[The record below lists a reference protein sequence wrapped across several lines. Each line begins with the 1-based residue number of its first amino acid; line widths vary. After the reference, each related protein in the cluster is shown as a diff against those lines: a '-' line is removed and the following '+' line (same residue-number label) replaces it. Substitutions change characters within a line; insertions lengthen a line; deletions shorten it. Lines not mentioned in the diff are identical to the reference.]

1 MANRGYCSIFALEF
15 GKKTKKKNQGLEIR
29 EIWALYIINNVYVRP
44 KIRNKVNVKEN
55 EQILWQ
61 RCMEMFH
68 SNVSEQQFQI
78 WFSPMRLKSYDAARK
93 ELAVY
98 IPSQF
103 FFEYLE
109 EHFRRLIH
117 VTISRFFG
125 SDVTLSYEVEVA
137 GDVTV
142 SQESDN
148 IVVPEAAPSSFV
160 ANQSPSLAQAV
171 GLPEDLDSQLN
182 VHQTFSNFI
191 EGTSNKLPRSV
202 GQSIAEHPEH
212 MTFNPLFIYGPSGVG
227 KTHLVN
233 AIGMRTKELHP
244 DKRVLY
250 LSAHLFMVQFTDAR
264 KRNVF
269 NDFMHFYQ
277 SIDMLIIDDIQ
288 ELAGMTATQ
297 NAFFHIFNHLRQNGK
312 HIIMT
317 CDRPPVS
324 LQGMEERLI
333 TRFKSGLMA
342 EMEKPE
348 ETLRRN
354 ILQSIV
360 KHDGLNIPD
369 NVLDYISHNVTGS
382 VRELEGIIHSLLA
395 YSVVFGKDVDVEF
408 AQRILAGRTKVEKR
422 SITIDQII
430 TCTCEHFNIKEEDVF
445 GKSRKA
451 DIVTVRQISM
461 YLAHKHTKLTTSK
474 IGIYVGNRDH
484 ATVLHG
490 IKTIDGR
497 LKVEKE
503 LRHHLEELEEKLIG
517 KAL

>member
-1 MANRGYCSIFALEF
+1 MD
-15 GKKTKKKNQGLEIR
+15 
-29 EIWALYIINNVYVRP
+29 
-44 KIRNKVNVKEN
+44 
-55 EQILWQ
+55 
-61 RCMEMFH
+61 MFR
-68 SNVSEQQFQI
+68 SNMSEQQFQT
-78 WFSPMRLKSYDAARK
+78 WFSPMRIKSYDAARK
-93 ELAVY
+93 ELAVF

-117 VTISRFFG
+117 ITISRFFG
-125 SDVTLSYEVEVA
+125 EDVTLSYEVEVA
-137 GDVTV
+137 GNVTV
-142 SQESDN
+142 NQESDSTL
-148 IVVPEAAPSSFV
+148 VPAAAPSSFA
-160 ANQSPSLAQAV
+160 ANKSPQLAQAV
-171 GLPEDLDSQLN
+171 GLAEDLDSQLN
-182 VHQTFSNFI
+182 VHQSFSNFI

-202 GQSIAEHPEH
+202 GQAIAEHPEQ

-244 DKRVLY
+244 SKRVLY

-264 KRNVF
+264 KNNVF

-277 SIDMLIIDDIQ
+277 SIDMLIVDDIQ

-312 HIIMT
+312 QIIMT

-324 LQGMEERLI
+324 LQGMEDRLI

-348 ETLRRN
+348 EQLRRS
-354 ILQSIV
+354 ILHSIV
-360 KHDGLNIPD
+360 KHDGLSIPD
-369 NVLDYISHNVTGS
+369 EVANYISHNVNNS

-395 YSVVFGKDVDVEF
+395 YSVVYGKDIDLEF
-408 AQRILAGRTKVEKR
+408 AQRILAGRIKVEKKDV
-422 SITIDQII
+422 TIDQII
-430 TCTCEHFNIKEEDVF
+430 TCTCEHFNVREEEVF

-451 DIVTVRQISM
+451 NIVTVRQVSM
-461 YLAHKHTKLTTSK
+461 YLAHKHTKLTASK

-503 LRHHLEELEEKLIG
+503 LRQALEELESKLIG
-517 KAL
+517 KTL

>member
-1 MANRGYCSIFALEF
+1 M
-15 GKKTKKKNQGLEIR
+15 
-29 EIWALYIINNVYVRP
+29 
-44 KIRNKVNVKEN
+44 NKN

-61 RCMEMFH
+61 RCMEMFR
-68 SNVSEQQFQI
+68 SNVNEQQFLT
-78 WFSPMRLKSYDAARK
+78 WFSPMRLKSYDAAQK

-117 VTISRFFG
+117 ITVSRFFG
-125 SDVTLSYEVEVA
+125 EDVTLTYEVEVA
-137 GDVTV
+137 GNVTV
-142 SQESDN
+142 NQESDST
-148 IVVPEAAPSSFV
+148 IVSETAPSSFA
-160 ANQSPSLAQAV
+160 ANKSPQLAQAV
-171 GLPEDLDSQLN
+171 GMAADLDSQLN
-182 VHQTFSNFI
+182 AHQSFSNFI

-202 GQSIAEHPEH
+202 GQAIAEHPEQQA
-212 MTFNPLFIYGPSGVG
+212 FNPLFIYGPSGVG

-233 AIGMRTKELHP
+233 AIGVRTKELHP
-244 DKRVLY
+244 EKRVLY

-264 KRNVF
+264 NRNVF
-269 NDFMHFYQ
+269 NDFVYFYQ

-288 ELAGMTATQ
+288 ELAGRTATQ
-297 NAFFHIFNHLRQNGK
+297 NAFFHIFDHLKKNGK
-312 HIIMT
+312 QIIMT

-324 LQGMEERLI
+324 LQGMEDRLI

-348 ETLRRN
+348 ETLRRS
-354 ILQSIV
+354 ILHSIV

-369 NVLDYISHNVTGS
+369 EVVNYISCNVNNS

-395 YSVVFGKDVDVEF
+395 YSVVYGKDIDLEF
-408 AQRILAGRTKVEKR
+408 AQRILAGRIKVEKKDV
-422 SITIDQII
+422 TIDQII
-430 TCTCEHFNIKEEDVF
+430 TCTCEHFNVKEEEVF

-451 DIVTVRQISM
+451 NIVTVRQMSM
-461 YLAHKHTKLTTSK
+461 YLAHKHTKLTASK

-497 LKVEKE
+497 LKVEKD
-503 LRHHLEELEEKLIG
+503 LRHDLEELEGKLIG

>member
-1 MANRGYCSIFALEF
+1 M
-15 GKKTKKKNQGLEIR
+15 
-29 EIWALYIINNVYVRP
+29 
-44 KIRNKVNVKEN
+44 
-55 EQILWQ
+55 WQ
-61 RCMEMFH
+61 RCLEMFR
-68 SNVSEQQFQI
+68 SNVSEQQFQT
-78 WFSPMRLKSYDAARK
+78 WFSPMRFKSYDAARK

-117 VTISRFFG
+117 VTIARFFG
-125 SDVTLSYEVEVA
+125 SDVTLSYIVEVA
-137 GDVTV
+137 GGGTI

-148 IVVPEAAPSSFV
+148 EPAPQAAPSKLAV
-160 ANQSPSLAQAV
+160 NQSPSLAQAV

-182 VHQTFSNFI
+182 VHQNFSNFI

-202 GQSIAEHPEH
+202 GQSIAEHPEQ

-233 AIGMRTKELHP
+233 AIGLRTKELHP
-244 DKRVLY
+244 EKRVLY
-250 LSAHLFMVQFTDAR
+250 LSAHLFMVQFTDAF
-264 KRNVF
+264 KRDMI
-269 NDFMHFYQ
+269 NDFIHFYQ
-277 SIDMLIIDDIQ
+277 SIDMLIVDDMQ
-288 ELAGMTATQ
+288 ELIGMKGTQ

-312 HIIMT
+312 QIIMT

-348 ETLRRN
+348 ESLRRD
-354 ILQSIV
+354 ILHSIV
-360 KHDGLNIPD
+360 KHDGLSIPD
-369 NVLDYISHNVTGS
+369 EVLRYISHNVTGS

-395 YSVVFGKDVDVEF
+395 YSVVYGKDVDLEF
-408 AQRILAGRTKVEKR
+408 AKRILAGRTKVEKKAV
-422 SITIDQII
+422 TIDQII
-430 TCTCEHFNIKEEDVF
+430 TCTCEHFQVKEEDVF

-451 DIVTVRQISM
+451 EVVIVRQMSM

-490 IKTIDGR
+490 IKNIDKK
-497 LKVEKE
+497 LKKDKK
-503 LRHHLEELEEKLIG
+503 LQRHLEALEEQLIG
-517 KAL
+517 KTL

>member
-1 MANRGYCSIFALEF
+1 
-15 GKKTKKKNQGLEIR
+15 
-29 EIWALYIINNVYVRP
+29 
-44 KIRNKVNVKEN
+44 
-55 EQILWQ
+55 
-61 RCMEMFH
+61 MEMSR
-68 SNVSEQQFQI
+68 SNVSEQQFKI
-78 WFSPMRLKSYDAARK
+78 WLSPMKVKSYDAAQK
-93 ELAVY
+93 ELTVY

-117 VTISRFFG
+117 ITISRFFG
-125 SDVTLSYEVEVA
+125 EDVTLSYEVEVA

-142 SQESDN
+142 NQESDSTM
-148 IVVPEAAPSSFV
+148 VPQAAPSNFA
-160 ANQSPSLAQAV
+160 ANRSPQLAQAV
-171 GLPEDLDSQLN
+171 GLAADLDSQLN
-182 VHQTFSNFI
+182 VHQSFNNFI
-191 EGTSNKLPRSV
+191 EGASNKLPRSV
-202 GQSIAEHPEH
+202 GQAIAEHPEQQ
-212 MTFNPLFIYGPSGVG
+212 TFNPLFIYGPSGVG

-244 DKRVLY
+244 EKRVLY

-264 KRNVF
+264 KNNVF

-277 SIDMLIIDDIQ
+277 SIDMLIMDDIQ
-288 ELAGMTATQ
+288 ELAGLTATQ

-312 HIIMT
+312 QIIMT

-324 LQGMEERLI
+324 LQGMEERLV

-348 ETLRRN
+348 ETLRRS
-354 ILQSIV
+354 ILHSIV

-369 NVLDYISHNVTGS
+369 EVLNYISHNVNNS

-395 YSVVFGKDVDVEF
+395 YSVVYGKDIDLEF
-408 AQRILAGRTKVEKR
+408 AQRILAGRIKMENKDV
-422 SITIDQII
+422 TIDQII
-430 TCTCEHFNIKEEDVF
+430 TCTCEHFSVKEEEIF

-451 DIVTVRQISM
+451 NVVTVRQVSM
-461 YLAHKHTKLTTSK
+461 YLAHKHTKLTASK

-490 IKTIDGR
+490 IKTIDMR

-503 LRHHLEELEEKLIG
+503 LRQALEELESRLIG

>member
-1 MANRGYCSIFALEF
+1 
-15 GKKTKKKNQGLEIR
+15 
-29 EIWALYIINNVYVRP
+29 
-44 KIRNKVNVKEN
+44 
-55 EQILWQ
+55 
-61 RCMEMFH
+61 MEMFR
-68 SNVSEQQFQI
+68 SNVSEQQYQT
-78 WFSPMRLKSYDAARK
+78 WFSPMRIKSYDAVQK

-117 VTISRFFG
+117 ITISRFFG
-125 SDVTLSYEVEVA
+125 ADVTLSYEVEVA
-137 GDVTV
+137 DNVTV
-142 SQESDN
+142 NQESDSN
-148 IVVPEAAPSSFV
+148 MVPEAAPSPLA
-160 ANQSPSLAQAV
+160 ANQSPQLAQAV
-171 GLPEDLDSQLN
+171 GMAADLDSQLN
-182 VHQTFSNFI
+182 VHQSFSNFI

-202 GQSIAEHPEH
+202 GQAIAEHPEQQ
-212 MTFNPLFIYGPSGVG
+212 TFNPLFVYGPSGVG

-244 DKRVLY
+244 EKRVLY

-264 KRNVF
+264 RRNIF

-277 SIDMLIIDDIQ
+277 SIDMLIVDDVQ

-312 HIIMT
+312 QIIMT

-348 ETLRRN
+348 EPLRRS
-354 ILQSIV
+354 ILHSIV
-360 KHDGLNIPD
+360 KHDGLSIPD
-369 NVLDYISHNVTGS
+369 EVVNYISHNVTGS
-382 VRELEGIIHSLLA
+382 VRELEGIVHSLLA
-395 YSVVFGKDVDVEF
+395 YSVVYSKDIDLEF
-408 AQRILAGRTKVEKR
+408 AQRILAGRIKIEKKD
-422 SITIDQII
+422 ITIDQII
-430 TCTCEHFNIKEEDVF
+430 TCTCEHYNVKEEEIF

-451 DIVTVRQISM
+451 NVVTVRQMSM
-461 YLAHKHTKLTTSK
+461 YLAHKHTKLTASK

-497 LKVEKE
+497 LKIEQK
-503 LRHHLEELEEKLIG
+503 LRQDLEELEGKLIG

>member
-1 MANRGYCSIFALEF
+1 
-15 GKKTKKKNQGLEIR
+15 
-29 EIWALYIINNVYVRP
+29 
-44 KIRNKVNVKEN
+44 
-55 EQILWQ
+55 
-61 RCMEMFH
+61 MEMFR
-68 SNVSEQQFQI
+68 SNVSEQQYQT
-78 WFSPMRLKSYDAARK
+78 WFSPMRIKSYDAVQK

-117 VTISRFFG
+117 ITISRFFG
-125 SDVTLSYEVEVA
+125 ADVTLSYEVEVA
-137 GDVTV
+137 DNVTV
-142 SQESDN
+142 NQESDSN
-148 IVVPEAAPSSFV
+148 MVPEAAPSPLA
-160 ANQSPSLAQAV
+160 ANQSPQLAQAV
-171 GLPEDLDSQLN
+171 GMAADLDSQLN
-182 VHQTFSNFI
+182 VHQSFSNFI

-202 GQSIAEHPEH
+202 GQAIAEHPEQQ
-212 MTFNPLFIYGPSGVG
+212 TFNPLFVYGPSGVG

-244 DKRVLY
+244 EKRVLY

-264 KRNVF
+264 NRNVF

-277 SIDMLIIDDIQ
+277 SIDMLIVDDIQ
-288 ELAGMTATQ
+288 ELVGMKATQ

-348 ETLRRN
+348 ESLRRN
-354 ILQSIV
+354 ILKSIV

-369 NVLDYISHNVTGS
+369 EVLDYISHNVTGS

-395 YSVVFGKDVDVEF
+395 YSVVYGKDVDLEF
-408 AQRILAGRTKVEKR
+408 AKRILAGCVKTEKKEV
-422 SITIDQII
+422 TIDQII
-430 TCTCEHFNIKEEDVF
+430 TCTCEYFNVKEEEIF

-451 DIVTVRQISM
+451 NIVTVRQMSM
-461 YLAHKHTKLTTSK
+461 YLAHKHTKLTASR

-490 IKTIDGR
+490 IKTIEGR

-503 LRHHLEELEEKLIG
+503 LRRHFEELEEKLTG

>member
-1 MANRGYCSIFALEF
+1 MTE
-15 GKKTKKKNQGLEIR
+15 K
-29 EIWALYIINNVYVRP
+29 
-44 KIRNKVNVKEN
+44 

-61 RCMEMFH
+61 RCMEMFR
-68 SNVSEQQFQI
+68 SNVNEQQFQT
-78 WFSPMRLKSYDAARK
+78 WFSPMSLKSFDAARK

-117 VTISRFFG
+117 ITVSRFFG
-125 SDVTLSYEVEVA
+125 EDVTLTYEVEVA
-137 GDVTV
+137 EGATV
-142 SQESDN
+142 SQESDSN
-148 IVVPEAAPSSFV
+148 MVPADQPTAFEA
-160 ANQSPSLAQAV
+160 NKSPMLAQAV
-171 GLPEDLDSQLN
+171 GLAADLDSQLN
-182 VHQTFSNFI
+182 VHQSFSNFI
-191 EGTSNKLPRSV
+191 EGASNKLPRSV
-202 GQSIAEHPEH
+202 GQAIAEHPDQQ
-212 MTFNPLFIYGPSGVG
+212 TFNPLFIFGPSGVG

-244 DKRVLY
+244 EMRVLY

-264 KRNVF
+264 NRNVF

-277 SIDMLIIDDIQ
+277 SIDMLIVDDIQ
-288 ELAGMTATQ
+288 ELVGMKATQ

-348 ETLRRN
+348 ESLRRN
-354 ILQSIV
+354 ILKSIV

-369 NVLDYISHNVTGS
+369 EVLDYISHNVTGS

-395 YSVVFGKDVDVEF
+395 YSVVYGKDVDLEF
-408 AQRILAGRTKVEKR
+408 AKRILAGCVKTEKKEV
-422 SITIDQII
+422 TIDQII
-430 TCTCEHFNIKEEDVF
+430 TCTCEYFNVKEEEIF

-451 DIVTVRQISM
+451 NIVTVRQMSM
-461 YLAHKHTKLTTSK
+461 YLAHKHTKLTASR

-490 IKTIDGR
+490 IKTIEGR

-503 LRHHLEELEEKLIG
+503 LRRHFEELEEKLTG

>member
-1 MANRGYCSIFALEF
+1 M
-15 GKKTKKKNQGLEIR
+15 
-29 EIWALYIINNVYVRP
+29 
-44 KIRNKVNVKEN
+44 KEDK
-55 EQILWQ
+55 QILWQ
-61 RCMEMFH
+61 RCMEMFR
-68 SNVSEQQFQI
+68 SNVSEQQFQT
-78 WFSPMRLKSYDAARK
+78 WFSPMRFKSFDAAEK

-103 FFEYLE
+103 FYEYLE

-117 VTISRFFG
+117 ITINRFFG
-125 SDVTLSYEVEVA
+125 EDVTLSYEVEVA

-142 SQESDN
+142 SQESESD
-148 IVVPEAAPSSFV
+148 IAPQAAPSSFP
-160 ANQSPSLAQAV
+160 ANLSPSLAQAV
-171 GLPEDLDSQLN
+171 GLAEDLDSQLN
-182 VHQTFSNFI
+182 PHQTFGNFI

-202 GQSIAEHPEH
+202 GQAIAEHPEQ

-233 AIGMRTKELHP
+233 AIGLRTKELHP
-244 DKRVLY
+244 EKRVLY

-277 SIDMLIIDDIQ
+277 SIDMLIMDDMQ
-288 ELAGMTATQ
+288 ELIGMAGTQ
-297 NAFFHIFNHLRQNGK
+297 NAFFHVFNHLRQNGK
-312 HIIMT
+312 QIIMT

-324 LQGMEERLI
+324 LQGMEDRLI

-369 NVLDYISHNVTGS
+369 NVLDYISHNVNNS

-395 YSVVFGKDVDVEF
+395 YSVVYGREVDLDF
-408 AQRILAGRTKVEKR
+408 AKRILAGRTKVEKKTV
-422 SITIDQII
+422 TIDQII
-430 TCTCEHFNIKEEDVF
+430 TCTCEHFNVREEDIF

-451 DIVTVRQISM
+451 EIVTVRQMSM
-461 YLAHKHTKLTTSK
+461 YLAHKHTKLTASK

-503 LRHHLEELEEKLIG
+503 LQHHLEELEEKLIG

>member
-1 MANRGYCSIFALEF
+1 MNR
-15 GKKTKKKNQGLEIR
+15 
-29 EIWALYIINNVYVRP
+29 
-44 KIRNKVNVKEN
+44 N
-55 EQILWQ
+55 EQILWK
-61 RCMEMFH
+61 RCMEMFR
-68 SNVSEQQFQI
+68 SNVSEQQFQT
-78 WFSPMRLKSYDAARK
+78 WFSPMRLKSYNAARK

-117 VTISRFFG
+117 ITINRFFG
-125 SDVTLSYEVEVA
+125 DDVTLSYEVEVA
-137 GDVTV
+137 DNVTV

-148 IVVPEAAPSSFV
+148 NMVQEAAPSRFA
-160 ANQSPSLAQAV
+160 ANQSPVLAQAV
-171 GLPEDLDSQLN
+171 GLAADLDSQLN
-182 VHQTFSNFI
+182 MHQNFSNFI
-191 EGTSNKLPRSV
+191 EGSSNKLPRSV
-202 GQSIAEHPEH
+202 GQAIAEHPEQQ
-212 MTFNPLFIYGPSGVG
+212 TFNPLFIYGPSGVG

-233 AIGMRTKELHP
+233 AIGLRTKELHP
-244 DKRVLY
+244 EKRVLY

-264 KRNVF
+264 NHNVF

-277 SIDMLIIDDIQ
+277 SIDMLIVDDVQ
-288 ELAGMTATQ
+288 ELIGMKGTQ

-312 HIIMT
+312 QIIMT

-348 ETLRRN
+348 ESLRRN
-354 ILQSIV
+354 ILHSIV
-360 KHDGLNIPD
+360 KHDGLKIPD
-369 NVLDYISHNVTGS
+369 EVINYISQNVNNS

-395 YSVVFGKDVDVEF
+395 YSVVYSKDVDLAF
-408 AQRILAGRTKVEKR
+408 AKRILAGRIKFEKKVV
-422 SITIDQII
+422 TIEQII
-430 TCTCEHFNIKEEDVF
+430 TCACEHFNVKEEEVF
-445 GKSRKA
+445 GKSRRAKV
-451 DIVTVRQISM
+451 VTVRQMSM
-461 YLAHKHTKLTTSK
+461 YLAHKHTKLTASK

-490 IKTIDGR
+490 IKTINTR
-497 LKVEKE
+497 LKADKE
-503 LRHHLEELEEKLIG
+503 LQRHLEDLEVKLIG

>member
-1 MANRGYCSIFALEF
+1 M
-15 GKKTKKKNQGLEIR
+15 
-29 EIWALYIINNVYVRP
+29 
-44 KIRNKVNVKEN
+44 NKN

-61 RCMEMFH
+61 RCLEMFR
-68 SNVSEQQFQI
+68 SNVSEQQFQT
-78 WFSPMRLKSYDAARK
+78 WFSPMRLKSYDAAQK

-117 VTISRFFG
+117 VTVSRFFG
-125 SDVTLSYEVEVA
+125 EDVTLTYEVEVA
-137 GDVTV
+137 DNVTV
-142 SQESDN
+142 NQESDSN
-148 IVVPEAAPSSFV
+148 MVPEAAPSNFA
-160 ANQSPSLAQAV
+160 ANKSPMLAQAV
-171 GLPEDLDSQLN
+171 GMAADLDSQLN
-182 VHQTFSNFI
+182 VHQSFSNFI
-191 EGTSNKLPRSV
+191 EGSSNKLPRSV
-202 GQSIAEHPEH
+202 GQAIAEHPEQQ
-212 MTFNPLFIYGPSGVG
+212 TFNPLFIYGPSGVG

-233 AIGMRTKELHP
+233 AIGVRTKELHP
-244 DKRVLY
+244 EKRVLY

-264 KRNVF
+264 KNNVF

-277 SIDMLIIDDIQ
+277 SIDMLIVDDIQ

-312 HIIMT
+312 QIIMT

-324 LQGMEERLI
+324 LQGMEDRLI

-348 ETLRRN
+348 EQLRRS
-354 ILQSIV
+354 ILHSIV
-360 KHDGLNIPD
+360 KHDGLSIPEE
-369 NVLDYISHNVTGS
+369 VVSFISHNVTGS

-395 YSVVFGKDVDVEF
+395 YSVVYGKDIDLEF
-408 AQRILAGRTKVEKR
+408 AQRILTGRIKVEKKDV
-422 SITIDQII
+422 TIDQII
-430 TCTCEHFNIKEEDVF
+430 TCTCEHFNVREEEVF

-451 DIVTVRQISM
+451 NIVTVRQMSM

-503 LRHHLEELEEKLIG
+503 LRHDLEELEEKLIG

>member
-1 MANRGYCSIFALEF
+1 M
-15 GKKTKKKNQGLEIR
+15 TK
-29 EIWALYIINNVYVRP
+29 
-44 KIRNKVNVKEN
+44 N

-61 RCMEMFH
+61 RCMEVFR
-68 SNVSEQQFQI
+68 SNVTEQQYET
-78 WFSPMRLKSYDAARK
+78 WFSPMRIKSYDAVQK

-117 VTISRFFG
+117 FTIARFFG
-125 SDVTLSYEVEVA
+125 EDVTLSYMVEVA

-142 SQESDN
+142 SQESDSN
-148 IVVPEAAPSSFV
+148 MVPNTEPSTREA
-160 ANQSPSLAQAV
+160 NKSPLLAQAV
-171 GLPEDLDSQLN
+171 GMPEDLDSQLN
-182 VHQTFSNFI
+182 AHQTFSNFI
-191 EGTSNKLPRSV
+191 EGTRNKLPRSV
-202 GQSIAEHPEH
+202 GQAIAEHPEQ

-244 DKRVLY
+244 EKRVLY

-264 KRNVF
+264 KNNVF
-269 NDFMHFYQ
+269 NDFVHFYQ
-277 SIDMLIIDDIQ
+277 SIDMLIVDDMQ

-297 NAFFHIFNHLRQNGK
+297 NAFFHIFDHLRRMGK
-312 HIIMT
+312 QIIMT

-324 LQGMEERLI
+324 LQGMEDRLI

-348 ETLRRN
+348 ESLRRN
-354 ILQSIV
+354 ILHTIV

-369 NVLDYISHNVTGS
+369 EVLDYISHNVCNS

-395 YSVVFGKDVDVEF
+395 YSVVYGKDVDLEF
-408 AQRILAGRTKVEKR
+408 AQRILAGRIRFERKNV
-422 SITIDQII
+422 TIDQII
-430 TCTCEHFNIKEEDVF
+430 STTCEHFNVKEEEVF

-451 DIVTVRQISM
+451 NIVTVRQMSM
-461 YLAHKHTKLTTSK
+461 YLAHKHTKLTYGK

-497 LKVEKE
+497 LKLEKD
-503 LRHHLEELEEKLIG
+503 LQQALEELEGKLIG
-517 KAL
+517 KTL

>member
-1 MANRGYCSIFALEF
+1 MDM
-15 GKKTKKKNQGLEIR
+15 IR
-29 EIWALYIINNVYVRP
+29 
-44 KIRNKVNVKEN
+44 
-55 EQILWQ
+55 
-61 RCMEMFH
+61 
-68 SNVSEQQFQI
+68 SNVSTQQFQT
-78 WFSPMRLKSYDAARK
+78 WFLPMRLKSYDAAQK
-93 ELAVY
+93 ELAVF

-109 EHFRRLIH
+109 EHFRHLIH
-117 VTISRFFG
+117 VTINRFFG
-125 SDVTLSYEVEVA
+125 ADVTLLYEVEVA
-137 GDVTV
+137 DNVTV
-142 SQESDN
+142 SQESDIN
-148 IVVPEAAPSSFV
+148 MVKESAPGNFP

-182 VHQTFSNFI
+182 PHQTFSNFI

-202 GQSIAEHPEH
+202 GQAIAEHPEQ
-212 MTFNPLFIYGPSGVG
+212 MAFNPLFIYGPSGVG

-233 AIGMRTKELHP
+233 AIGLRTKELHP
-244 DKRVLY
+244 EKRVLY

-277 SIDMLIIDDIQ
+277 SIDMLIVDDMQ

-297 NAFFHIFNHLRQNGK
+297 TAFFHVFNHLRQNGK
-312 HIIMT
+312 QIIMT

-324 LQGMEERLI
+324 LQGMEDRLI

-348 ETLRRN
+348 ENLRRD
-354 ILQSIV
+354 ILHSII

-369 NVLDYISHNVTGS
+369 DVVNYISRNVNNS

-395 YSVVFGKDVDVEF
+395 YSVVYGKDINLAF
-408 AQRILAGRTKVEKR
+408 AQRILTGRVKVEKKNV
-422 SITIDQII
+422 TIDQII
-430 TCTCEHFNIKEEDVF
+430 SCTCEYFKVREEEVF

-451 DIVTVRQISM
+451 SIVTVRQMSM
-461 YLAHKHTKLTTSK
+461 YLAHKHTKLTAGK

-497 LKVEKE
+497 LKVDKE
-503 LRHHLEELEEKLIG
+503 LQRHLEELEEKLIG

>member
-1 MANRGYCSIFALEF
+1 
-15 GKKTKKKNQGLEIR
+15 
-29 EIWALYIINNVYVRP
+29 
-44 KIRNKVNVKEN
+44 
-55 EQILWQ
+55 
-61 RCMEMFH
+61 MEMFR
-68 SNVSEQQFQI
+68 SNVSEQQYQT
-78 WFSPMRLKSYDAARK
+78 WFSPMRIKSYDAVQK

-117 VTISRFFG
+117 ITISRFFG
-125 SDVTLSYEVEVA
+125 ADVTLSYEVEVA
-137 GDVTV
+137 DNVTV
-142 SQESDN
+142 NQESDSN
-148 IVVPEAAPSSFV
+148 MVPEAAPSPLA
-160 ANQSPSLAQAV
+160 ANQSPQLAQAV
-171 GLPEDLDSQLN
+171 GMAADLDSQLN
-182 VHQTFSNFI
+182 VHQSFSNFI

-202 GQSIAEHPEH
+202 GQAIAEHPEQQ
-212 MTFNPLFIYGPSGVG
+212 TFNPLFVYGPSGVG

-244 DKRVLY
+244 EKRVLY

-264 KRNVF
+264 RRNIF

-277 SIDMLIIDDIQ
+277 SIDMLIVDDVQ

-312 HIIMT
+312 QIIMT

-333 TRFKSGLMA
+333 TRFNSGLMA

-348 ETLRRN
+348 EPLRRS
-354 ILQSIV
+354 ILHSIV
-360 KHDGLNIPD
+360 KHDGLSIPD
-369 NVLDYISHNVTGS
+369 DVVNYISHNVTGS
-382 VRELEGIIHSLLA
+382 VRELEGIVHSLLA
-395 YSVVFGKDVDVEF
+395 YSVVYSKDIDLEF
-408 AQRILAGRTKVEKR
+408 AQRILAGRIKIEKKD
-422 SITIDQII
+422 ITIDQII
-430 TCTCEHFNIKEEDVF
+430 SCTCEHYNVKEEEIF

-451 DIVTVRQISM
+451 NVVTVRQMSM
-461 YLAHKHTKLTTSK
+461 YLAHKHTKLTASK

-497 LKVEKE
+497 LKIEQK
-503 LRHHLEELEEKLIG
+503 LRQDLEELEGKLIG

>member
-1 MANRGYCSIFALEF
+1 M
-15 GKKTKKKNQGLEIR
+15 
-29 EIWALYIINNVYVRP
+29 
-44 KIRNKVNVKEN
+44 NKN

-61 RCMEMFH
+61 RCLEMFR
-68 SNVSEQQFQI
+68 SNVSEQQFQT
-78 WFSPMRLKSYDAARK
+78 WFSPMRLKSYDAAQK

-117 VTISRFFG
+117 VTVSRFFG
-125 SDVTLSYEVEVA
+125 EDVTLTYEVEVA
-137 GDVTV
+137 DNVTV
-142 SQESDN
+142 NQESDSN
-148 IVVPEAAPSSFV
+148 MVPEAAPSSFA
-160 ANQSPSLAQAV
+160 ANKSPMLAQAV
-171 GLPEDLDSQLN
+171 GMAADLDSQLN
-182 VHQTFSNFI
+182 VHQSFSNFI
-191 EGTSNKLPRSV
+191 EGSSNKLPRSV
-202 GQSIAEHPEH
+202 GQAIAEHPEQQ
-212 MTFNPLFIYGPSGVG
+212 TFNPLFIYGPSGVG

-233 AIGMRTKELHP
+233 AIGVRTKELHP

-264 KRNVF
+264 KNNVF

-277 SIDMLIIDDIQ
+277 SIDMLIVDDIQ

-312 HIIMT
+312 QIIMT

-324 LQGMEERLI
+324 LQGMEDRLI

-348 ETLRRN
+348 EQLRRS
-354 ILQSIV
+354 ILHSIV
-360 KHDGLNIPD
+360 KHDGLSIPEE
-369 NVLDYISHNVTGS
+369 VVSFISHNVTGS

-395 YSVVFGKDVDVEF
+395 YSVVYGKDIDLEF
-408 AQRILAGRTKVEKR
+408 AQRILTGRIKVEKKDV
-422 SITIDQII
+422 TIDQII
-430 TCTCEHFNIKEEDVF
+430 TCTCEHFNVREEEVF

-451 DIVTVRQISM
+451 NIVTVRQMSM
-461 YLAHKHTKLTTSK
+461 YLAHKHTKLTASK

-503 LRHHLEELEEKLIG
+503 LRHDLEELEEKLIG

>member
-1 MANRGYCSIFALEF
+1 M
-15 GKKTKKKNQGLEIR
+15 
-29 EIWALYIINNVYVRP
+29 IN
-44 KIRNKVNVKEN
+44 KEV
-55 EQILWQ
+55 QILWQ
-61 RCMEMFH
+61 RCMEIFH
-68 SNVSEQQFQI
+68 SNVSEQHFET
-78 WFSPMRLKSYDAARK
+78 WFSPMRFKSYDAVQK

-117 VTISRFFG
+117 TTINRVFG
-125 SDVTLSYEVEVA
+125 EDVNLSYEVEVA
-137 GDVTV
+137 GNVTV

-148 IVVPEAAPSSFV
+148 NIVPATTPSNREV
-160 ANQSPSLAQAV
+160 NKSPMLAQAV
-171 GLPEDLDSQLN
+171 GLAEDLDSQLN

-191 EGTSNKLPRSV
+191 EGSSNKLPRSV
-202 GQSIAEHPEH
+202 GQAIAEHPEQQ
-212 MTFNPLFIYGPSGVG
+212 TFNPLFIYGPSGVG

-244 DKRVLY
+244 EKRVLY

-264 KRNVF
+264 NRNVF
-269 NDFMHFYQ
+269 NDFIHFYQ
-277 SIDMLIIDDIQ
+277 SIDMLIVDDIQ
-288 ELAGMTATQ
+288 ELMGLKGTQ

-312 HIIMT
+312 QIIMT
-317 CDRPPVS
+317 SDRPPVS

-348 ETLRRN
+348 ESLRRN
-354 ILQSIV
+354 ILHSIV
-360 KHDGLNIPD
+360 KHDGLNIPGE
-369 NVLDYISHNVTGS
+369 VLDYISTNVNNS

-395 YSVVFGKDVDVEF
+395 YSVVYGKDVDLEF
-408 AQRILAGRTKVEKR
+408 AQRILAGCIKVEKK
-422 SITIDQII
+422 IVTIDQII
-430 TCTCEHFNIKEEDVF
+430 TCTCEQFNVKEEEIF

-451 DIVTVRQISM
+451 NVVTVRQLSM
-461 YLAHKHTKLTTSK
+461 YLAHKHTKLTASK

-490 IKTIDGR
+490 IKTIDMR
-497 LKVEKE
+497 LKQEKA
-503 LRHHLEELEEKLIG
+503 LQQHLEEVEKKLMG

>member
-1 MANRGYCSIFALEF
+1 MNE
-15 GKKTKKKNQGLEIR
+15 K
-29 EIWALYIINNVYVRP
+29 
-44 KIRNKVNVKEN
+44 

-61 RCMEMFH
+61 RCMEMFR
-68 SNVSEQQFQI
+68 SNVSEQQYQT
-78 WFSPMRLKSYDAARK
+78 WFSPMRIKSYDAVQK

-117 VTISRFFG
+117 ITISRFFG
-125 SDVTLSYEVEVA
+125 ADVTLSYEVEVA
-137 GDVTV
+137 DNVTV
-142 SQESDN
+142 NQESDSN
-148 IVVPEAAPSSFV
+148 MVPEAAPSPLA
-160 ANQSPSLAQAV
+160 ANQSPQLAQAV
-171 GLPEDLDSQLN
+171 GMAADLDSQLN
-182 VHQTFSNFI
+182 VHQSFSNFI

-202 GQSIAEHPEH
+202 GQAIAEHPEQQ
-212 MTFNPLFIYGPSGVG
+212 TFNPLFVYGPSGVG

-244 DKRVLY
+244 EKRVLY

-264 KRNVF
+264 RRNIF

-277 SIDMLIIDDIQ
+277 SIDMLIVDDVQ

-312 HIIMT
+312 QIIMT

-348 ETLRRN
+348 EPLRRS
-354 ILQSIV
+354 ILHSIV
-360 KHDGLNIPD
+360 KHDGLSIPD
-369 NVLDYISHNVTGS
+369 EVVNYISHNVTGS
-382 VRELEGIIHSLLA
+382 VRELEGIVHSLLA
-395 YSVVFGKDVDVEF
+395 YSVVYSKDIDLEF
-408 AQRILAGRTKVEKR
+408 AQRILAGRIKIEKKD
-422 SITIDQII
+422 ITIDQII
-430 TCTCEHFNIKEEDVF
+430 SCTCEHYNVKEEEIF

-451 DIVTVRQISM
+451 NVVTVRQMSM
-461 YLAHKHTKLTTSK
+461 YLAHKHTKLTASK

-497 LKVEKE
+497 LKIEQK
-503 LRHHLEELEEKLIG
+503 LRQDLEELEGKLIG

>member
-1 MANRGYCSIFALEF
+1 MTED
-15 GKKTKKKNQGLEIR
+15 
-29 EIWALYIINNVYVRP
+29 V
-44 KIRNKVNVKEN
+44 
-55 EQILWQ
+55 QILWQ

-68 SNVSEQQFQI
+68 SNVSEQQFQT
-78 WFSPMRLKSYDAARK
+78 WLSPMKVKSYDAVQK
-93 ELAVY
+93 ELTVY

-117 VTISRFFG
+117 ITISRFFG
-125 SDVTLSYEVEVA
+125 EDVNLSYEVEVA

-142 SQESDN
+142 NQESDN
-148 IVVPEAAPSSFV
+148 TPVTQAPSSSFT
-160 ANQSPSLAQAV
+160 ANRSPQLAQAV
-171 GLPEDLDSQLN
+171 GLASDLDSQLN
-182 VHQTFSNFI
+182 VHQSFSNFI

-202 GQSIAEHPEH
+202 GQAIAEHPEQQ
-212 MTFNPLFIYGPSGVG
+212 TFNPLFIYGPSGVG

-244 DKRVLY
+244 EKRVLY

-264 KRNVF
+264 KNNVF

-277 SIDMLIIDDIQ
+277 SIDMLIVDDVQ

-312 HIIMT
+312 QIIMT

-348 ETLRRN
+348 ETLRRS
-354 ILQSIV
+354 ILHSIV
-360 KHDGLNIPD
+360 KHDGLTIPD
-369 NVLDYISHNVTGS
+369 EVLNYISRNVMGS

-395 YSVVFGKDVDVEF
+395 YSVVYSKDIDLEF
-408 AQRILAGRTKVEKR
+408 AQRILAGRIKVEKKEV
-422 SITIDQII
+422 TIDQII
-430 TCTCEHFNIKEEDVF
+430 TCTCELYNVKEEEVF

-451 DIVTVRQISM
+451 KIVTVRQVSM

-497 LKVEKE
+497 LKVDKE
-503 LRHHLEELEEKLIG
+503 LQKALEELESRLIG
-517 KAL
+517 KTL

>member
-1 MANRGYCSIFALEF
+1 M
-15 GKKTKKKNQGLEIR
+15 T
-29 EIWALYIINNVYVRP
+29 
-44 KIRNKVNVKEN
+44 EN

-68 SNVSEQQFQI
+68 GNVSEQQFQT
-78 WFSPMRLKSYDAARK
+78 WFSPMRLKSYDAAKK

-125 SDVTLSYEVEVA
+125 SDVTLSYQVEVA
-137 GDVTV
+137 DNVTV
-142 SQESDN
+142 TQESDN
-148 IVVPEAAPSSFV
+148 DVMPQVAPSSYA
-160 ANQSPSLAQAV
+160 ANQSPTLAQAV

-182 VHQTFSNFI
+182 PHQNFSNFI

-202 GQSIAEHPEH
+202 GQAIAEHPEQ

-233 AIGMRTKELHP
+233 AIGLRTKELHP
-244 DKRVLY
+244 EKRVLY

-277 SIDMLIIDDIQ
+277 SIDMLIMDDMQ
-288 ELAGMTATQ
+288 ELIGMAGTQ
-297 NAFFHIFNHLRQNGK
+297 NAFFHVFNHLRQNGK
-312 HIIMT
+312 QIIMT

-348 ETLRRN
+348 EALRRN
-354 ILQSIV
+354 ILHSIV
-360 KHDGLNIPD
+360 KHDGLSIPD
-369 NVLDYISHNVTGS
+369 EVLDYISSNVNNS

-395 YSVVFGKDVDVEF
+395 YSVVYGKEIDLDF
-408 AQRILAGRTKVEKR
+408 AQRILAGRIRVEKKNV
-422 SITIDQII
+422 TIDQII
-430 TCTCEHFNIKEEDVF
+430 STTCEHFNVKEEDIF

-451 DIVTVRQISM
+451 EIVTVRQLSM
-461 YLAHKHTKLTTSK
+461 YLAHKHTKLAASK

-490 IKTIDGR
+490 IKAIDGR
-497 LKVEKE
+497 LKIDKK
-503 LRHHLEELEEKLIG
+503 LQRHLEELEEKLIG

>member
-1 MANRGYCSIFALEF
+1 M
-15 GKKTKKKNQGLEIR
+15 
-29 EIWALYIINNVYVRP
+29 
-44 KIRNKVNVKEN
+44 KEN

-61 RCMEMFH
+61 RCMEMFR
-68 SNVSEQQFQI
+68 SNVSEQQFAT
-78 WFSPMRLKSYDAARK
+78 WFSPMRLKAYNAAQK

-109 EHFRRLIH
+109 EHFRHLIH

-125 SDVTLSYEVEVA
+125 ADATLLYEVEVGEGA
-137 GDVTV
+137 TI

-148 IVVPEAAPSSFV
+148 NMVKEASPSNFP

-182 VHQTFSNFI
+182 IKQTFSNFI

-202 GQSIAEHPEH
+202 GQAIAEHPEQ

-233 AIGMRTKELHP
+233 AIGLRTKELHP
-244 DKRVLY
+244 EKRVLY

-277 SIDMLIIDDIQ
+277 SIDMLIMDDMQ
-288 ELAGMTATQ
+288 ELIGMAGTQ
-297 NAFFHIFNHLRQNGK
+297 NAFFHVFNHLRQNGK
-312 HIIMT
+312 QIIMT

-324 LQGMEERLI
+324 LQGMEDRLI

-348 ETLRRN
+348 ESLRRD
-354 ILQSIV
+354 ILHNIV
-360 KHDGLNIPD
+360 KHDGLKIPD
-369 NVLDYISHNVTGS
+369 DVLNYISRNVNNS

-395 YSVVFGKDVDVEF
+395 YSVVYSKDIDLEF
-408 AQRILAGRTKVEKR
+408 AQRILAGRVKVERKTV
-422 SITIDQII
+422 TIDQII
-430 TCTCEHFNIKEEDVF
+430 SCTCEHFKVREEEVF

-451 DIVTVRQISM
+451 NIVMVRQMSM
-461 YLAHKHTKLTTSK
+461 YLAHKHTKLTAGK

-497 LKVEKE
+497 LKVDKE
-503 LRHHLEELEEKLIG
+503 LRRHLEEVEEKLLG

>member
-1 MANRGYCSIFALEF
+1 M
-15 GKKTKKKNQGLEIR
+15 T
-29 EIWALYIINNVYVRP
+29 
-44 KIRNKVNVKEN
+44 NKEV
-55 EQILWQ
+55 QILWQ
-61 RCMEMFH
+61 RCMGIFR
-68 SNVSEQQFQI
+68 SNVSEQHFET
-78 WFSPMRLKSYDAARK
+78 WFSPMRFKSYDAARK

-117 VTISRFFG
+117 TTINHIFG
-125 SDVTLSYEVEVA
+125 EDVNLSYEVEVA
-137 GDVTV
+137 GNVTV

-148 IVVPEAAPSSFV
+148 NILPPVAPSSRE
-160 ANQSPSLAQAV
+160 ANKSPMLAQAV
-171 GLPEDLDSQLN
+171 GFAEDLDSQLN
-182 VHQTFSNFI
+182 IHQTFSNFI
-191 EGTSNKLPRSV
+191 EGSSNKLPRSV
-202 GQSIAEHPEH
+202 GQAIAEHPEQQ
-212 MTFNPLFIYGPSGVG
+212 TFNPLFIYGPSGVG

-244 DKRVLY
+244 EKRVLY

-264 KRNVF
+264 NNNVF
-269 NDFMHFYQ
+269 NDFIHFYQ
-277 SIDMLIIDDIQ
+277 SIDMLIVDDIQ
-288 ELAGMTATQ
+288 ELMGLKGTQ

-312 HIIMT
+312 QIIMT
-317 CDRPPVS
+317 SDRPPVS

-348 ETLRRN
+348 ESLRRN
-354 ILQSIV
+354 ILHSIV

-369 NVLDYISHNVTGS
+369 DVLDYISSNVNNS
-382 VRELEGIIHSLLA
+382 VRELEGVIHSLLA
-395 YSVVFGKDVDVEF
+395 YSVVYSKDVDLEF
-408 AQRILAGRTKVEKR
+408 AQRILAGCIKVEKKI
-422 SITIDQII
+422 ITIDQII
-430 TCTCEHFNIKEEDVF
+430 TCTCEQFNVKEEDIF

-451 DIVTVRQISM
+451 NIVTVRQLSM
-461 YLAHKHTKLTTSK
+461 YLAHKHTKLTASK

-490 IKTIDGR
+490 IKTINMR
-497 LKVEKE
+497 LKQENALQQNLEEVEK
-503 LRHHLEELEEKLIG
+503 KLIG

>member
-1 MANRGYCSIFALEF
+1 
-15 GKKTKKKNQGLEIR
+15 
-29 EIWALYIINNVYVRP
+29 
-44 KIRNKVNVKEN
+44 
-55 EQILWQ
+55 
-61 RCMEMFH
+61 MEMFR
-68 SNVSEQQFQI
+68 SNVSEQQFQT
-78 WFSPMRLKSYDAARK
+78 WFSPMRLKSYDAAQK
-93 ELAVY
+93 ELAVF

-117 VTISRFFG
+117 ITVSRFFG
-125 SDVTLSYEVEVA
+125 EDVTLTYEVEVA
-137 GDVTV
+137 DNVTV
-142 SQESDN
+142 SQESDSN
-148 IVVPEAAPSSFV
+148 MVPASEPSSYE
-160 ANQSPSLAQAV
+160 ANKSPMLAQAV
-171 GLPEDLDSQLN
+171 GLAADLDSQLN
-182 VHQTFSNFI
+182 VHQSFSNFI

-202 GQSIAEHPEH
+202 GRSIAEHPEQ
-212 MTFNPLFIYGPSGVG
+212 MTFNPLFIFGPSGVG

-233 AIGMRTKELHP
+233 AIGLRTKELHP
-244 DKRVLY
+244 EKRVLY
-250 LSAHLFMVQFTDAR
+250 LSAHLFMVQFTDAI
-264 KRNVF
+264 KHDMV
-269 NDFMHFYQ
+269 NDFIHFYQ
-277 SIDMLIIDDIQ
+277 SIDMLIVDDMQ
-288 ELAGMTATQ
+288 ELVGMKGTQ

-317 CDRPPVS
+317 SDRPPVS
-324 LQGMEERLI
+324 LQGMEDRLI

-348 ETLRRN
+348 ESLRRS
-354 ILQSIV
+354 ILHSIV

-369 NVLDYISHNVTGS
+369 VVLDYISRNVNNS

-395 YSVVFGKDVDVEF
+395 YSVVYGKDVDLEF
-408 AQRILAGRTKVEKR
+408 AKRILSGRTKVEKKAV
-422 SITIDQII
+422 TIDQII
-430 TCTCEHFNIKEEDVF
+430 TCTCEHFNVKEEEIF

-451 DIVTVRQISM
+451 DIVTVRQMSM
-461 YLAHKHTKLTTSK
+461 YLAHKHTKLTASK

-503 LRHHLEELEEKLIG
+503 LQRHFEELEEKLIG

>member
-1 MANRGYCSIFALEF
+1 MNR
-15 GKKTKKKNQGLEIR
+15 
-29 EIWALYIINNVYVRP
+29 
-44 KIRNKVNVKEN
+44 N

-61 RCMEMFH
+61 RCMEMFR
-68 SNVSEQQFQI
+68 SNVSEQQFQT

-93 ELAVY
+93 ELAVF

-117 VTISRFFG
+117 ITINRFFG
-125 SDVTLSYEVEVA
+125 DDVTLSYEVEVA
-137 GDVTV
+137 DNVTV

-148 IVVPEAAPSSFV
+148 NMVPEVAPSKFT
-160 ANQSPSLAQAV
+160 ANQSPVLAQAV
-171 GLPEDLDSQLN
+171 GLPADLDSQLN
-182 VHQTFSNFI
+182 VHQNFSNFI
-191 EGTSNKLPRSV
+191 EGSSNKLPRSV
-202 GQSIAEHPEH
+202 GQAIAEHPEQQ
-212 MTFNPLFIYGPSGVG
+212 TFNPLFIYGPSGVG

-244 DKRVLY
+244 EKRVLY

-264 KRNVF
+264 KNNVF

-277 SIDMLIIDDIQ
+277 SIDMLIVDDIQ
-288 ELAGMTATQ
+288 EIAGMTATQ
-297 NAFFHIFNHLRQNGK
+297 NAFFHIFDHLRKNGK
-312 HIIMT
+312 QIIMT
-317 CDRPPVS
+317 CDRPPIS
-324 LQGMEERLI
+324 LQGMEDRLI

-348 ETLRRN
+348 ESLRRN
-354 ILQSIV
+354 ILHSIV

-369 NVLDYISHNVTGS
+369 EVINYISQNVNNS

-395 YSVVFGKDVDVEF
+395 YSVVYSRDVDLDF
-408 AQRILAGRTKVEKR
+408 AKRILAGRIKFEKKVV
-422 SITIDQII
+422 TIEQII
-430 TCTCEHFNIKEEDVF
+430 TCACEHFNVKEEEVF
-445 GKSRKA
+445 GKSRRAKV
-451 DIVTVRQISM
+451 VTVRQMSM
-461 YLAHKHTKLTTSK
+461 YLAHKHTKLTASK

-490 IKTIDGR
+490 IKTIDSR
-497 LKVEKE
+497 LKAEKE
-503 LRHHLEELEEKLIG
+503 LQRHLEDLEVKLIG